1 MALKIKERGGKWW
14 LYVYWHGQRKK
25 KCIGS
30 KEAGGACEDSP
41 REARLTFGADVI
53 FEPHKKAEP
62 PPAPLLFGEYFG
74 RVARLLREAGVQG
87 IDVEELLARLPPVSE
102 AHLRRKAAR
111 RDPPRGRSSLPRRAP
126 RAPAH
131 EEGQGR
137 AETRPRNDQEH
148 LSALRGCLNQ
158 AVEDGLLPANPAAR
172 LGKLLQA
179 REEIRKQADP
189 LTAEELSAVLAA
201 CRDWSTKLG
210 RADTR
215 RWFYPFILALART
228 GLRLGETVALQ
239 WGDLDFHNRSILIR
253 AELHGRS
260 HDDAEERQGARG
272 RDVGRAR
279 RRAQGR
285 ARDGAAML
293 DSDKL
298 PAQRVGT
305 AAAQARPPTP
315 PHSRSPSHLRRA
327 PPAGCRSPVWVKD
340 QLGALVDSDHRGRV
354 RQVDSDERS
363 ELRGPPRRDRA
374 A

>member
-1 MALKIKERGGKWW
+1 MRRFSSRGAAHVRRRRHLRAAQEG
-14 LYVYWHGQRKK
+14 RAA
-25 KCIGS
+25 
-30 KEAGGACEDSP
+30 AGTAAFRRVFRP
-41 REARLTFGADVI
+41 
-53 FEPHKKAEP
+53 
-62 PPAPLLFGEYFG
+62 
-74 RVARLLREAGVQG
+74 VARLLREAGVQG

-293 DSDKL
+293 DSDNFRRNVWAPLLRKL
-298 PAQRVGT
+298 GLRHRRIHDLRHTFAVL
-305 AAAQARPPTP
+305 
-315 PHSRSPSHLRRA
+315 HLQEAEA
-327 PPAGCRSPVWVKD
+327 PCG
-340 QLGALVDSDHRGRV
+340 
-354 RQVDSDERS
+354 
-363 ELRGPPRRDRA
+363 
-374 A
+374 

>member
-14 LYVYWHGQRKK
+14 LYVYCQRKK

-30 KEAGGACEDSP
+30 KEA
-41 REARLTFGADVI
+41 
-53 FEPHKKAEP
+53 AEHAKILLERRGSRS
-62 PPAPLLFGEYFG
+62 APTSSSSRTRRQSRRGTAAFRRIG
-74 RVARLLREAGVQG
+74 RRPTPTRAGVQG

-158 AVEDGLLPANPAAR
+158 AVEDGLLPANPAVR

-315 PHSRSPSHLRRA
+315 PYSRSPAHLRFVLHLQDA
-327 PPAGCRSPVWVKD
+327 EAWST
-340 QLGALVDSDHRGRV
+340 
-354 RQVDSDERS
+354 
-363 ELRGPPRRDRA
+363 
-374 A
+374 